1 MGEKESNISERNRV
15 PQAIRVTWI
24 GFFTNCLLAIL
35 KFAAGILGRSTA
47 MVADAIHSLSD
58 FATDLVVIFGFHV
71 VNRPIDETHNYGH
84 GKFETLTTT
93 FIGFVLLFVGGGI
106 FWNAANKI
114 YGFYLGHR
122 LFQPGWISLAAAVV
136 SILAKESIYEYTLKI
151 GKRINS
157 QAIIANAWHHRTDA
171 LSSIGALLGISGA
184 MFLGESWRFLDPLA
198 AVLVSILI
206 IRISFSILKNS
217 LNELMEASV
226 DEEVRQRIIEVVNQV
241 PGARNPH
248 NLKTR
253 KIGNNIAID
262 LHIKVDKTL
271 NIVEAHDV
279 STEVENQLKEE
290 FGQATFVSVH
300 IEPCQETTT

>member
-1 MGEKESNISERNRV
+1 MDAKENNISERNRV
-15 PQAIRVTWI
+15 PQALRVTWI
-24 GFFTNCLLAIL
+24 GFFTNCALAML

-93 FIGFVLLFVGGGI
+93 FIGFMLFFVGGGI

-114 YGFYLGHR
+114 YGFHLGHH
-122 LFQPGWISLAAAVV
+122 LSQPGWISLIAAFI
-136 SILAKESIYEYTLKI
+136 SIFAKESIYEYTLKI
-151 GKRINS
+151 GKKINS
-157 QAIIANAWHHRTDA
+157 QAVIANAWHHRTDA
-171 LSSIGALLGISGA
+171 LSSIGALLGIGGA
-184 MFLGESWRFLDPLA
+184 MFLGENWRFLDPLA
-198 AVLVSILI
+198 AVLVSVLI
-206 IRISFSILKNS
+206 IKVSFSILKIS

-226 DEEVRQRIIEVVNQV
+226 DEDVRRRIMEVVSKV

-253 KIGNNIAID
+253 KIGSNIAID
-262 LHIKVDKTL
+262 LHIKVDSAL

-279 STEVENQLKEE
+279 STEVENQLKEQ
-290 FGQATFVSVH
+290 FGQETFVSVH
-300 IEPCQETTT
+300 IEPCQETNA